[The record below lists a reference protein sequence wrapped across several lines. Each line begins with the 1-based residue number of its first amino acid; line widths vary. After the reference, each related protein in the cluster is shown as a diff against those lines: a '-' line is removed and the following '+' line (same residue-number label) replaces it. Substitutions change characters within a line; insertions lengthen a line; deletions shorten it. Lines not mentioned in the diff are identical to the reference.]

1 MPLLEPDEYLP
12 IVGVRVPGELYWVLT
27 SPAPLAGMR
36 YPRSD
41 FPWAQLSTAGFSH
54 VVALQ
59 PSNYN
64 CAPLSMLFSE
74 QMEDLIHG
82 GPPSD
87 PNRET
92 AAIKRAVAII
102 LRTLNLGEGV
112 VVHCVGGR
120 GRTGTVLGCVL
131 RELGYGAKPVLDY
144 LNSIHKQRGKTGWP
158 EAPWQGEI
166 VRKWKSDA

>member
-27 SPAPLAGMR
+27 SPAPLAGMK

-41 FPWAQLSTAGFSH
+41 FPWAQLATAGFSH
-54 VVALQ
+54 VVALH
-59 PSNYN
+59 PGNYN
-64 CAPLSMLFSE
+64 PAPLSMLLSE
-74 QMEDLIHG
+74 QLEDLIHR

-87 PNRET
+87 PNGEIAT
-92 AAIKRAVAII
+92 IKRAVATIV
-102 LRTLNLGEGV
+102 RTLNLGEGV

-131 RELGYGAKPVLDY
+131 RELGYEPQLITDY
-144 LNSIHKQRGKTGWP
+144 LDRIHKLRGRPGWP
-158 EAPWQGEI
+158 EASWQGEI
-166 VRKWKSDA
+166 LHKWKPDA